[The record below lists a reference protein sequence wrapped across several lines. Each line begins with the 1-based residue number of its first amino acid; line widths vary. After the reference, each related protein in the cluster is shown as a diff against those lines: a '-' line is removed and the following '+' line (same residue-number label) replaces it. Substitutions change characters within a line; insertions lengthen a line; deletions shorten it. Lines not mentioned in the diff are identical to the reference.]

1 MPEMIEVQIDSVRVH
16 LMTPQRLVVL
26 KQIGSERYLPIW
38 VGPYEAEAITV
49 ALQEVEMIRPLTHD
63 LLKNV
68 FGAFNARI
76 KRIEIVKL
84 QNEIFYGSI
93 VAEVD
98 GREVNVD
105 SRPSDAIALSVR
117 AHVPILVHH
126 SVMDEAGMILV
137 PYSGYSYDG
146 MFVLAD
152 ALIEVHP
159 APVLTLP
166 QTAPSAADE
175 SPAGKCLRFP
185 VGTPL
190 TEMERDTILAT
201 LDTDFPDELKKTIA
215 SVPYAA
221 AGKMGLQFRRRF
233 WEEDD
238 GIFGGTSRRTS
249 LVWTWLMRS
258 L

>member
-84 QNEIFYGSI
+84 QNEIFYGNI

-98 GREVNVD
+98 GREIDVD
-105 SRPSDAIALSVR
+105 SRPSDAIAVSVR

-126 SVMDEAGMILV
+126 SVMEEAGIIPEQDMPEEEEAPEQAEPAPLSQEGTERLSVFEDFLEKLEFDKPDDKSEDDDEA
-137 PYSGYSYDG
+137 P
-146 MFVLAD
+146 
-152 ALIEVHP
+152 
-159 APVLTLP
+159 
-166 QTAPSAADE
+166 PSDK
-175 SPAGKCLRFP
+175 P
-185 VGTPL
+185 
-190 TEMERDTILAT
+190 
-201 LDTDFPDELKKTIA
+201 KK
-215 SVPYAA
+215 P
-221 AGKMGLQFRRRF
+221 KKK
-233 WEEDD
+233 
-238 GIFGGTSRRTS
+238 
-249 LVWTWLMRS
+249 
-258 L
+258 

>member
-26 KQIGSERYLPIW
+26 KQLGSERYLPIW

-98 GREVNVD
+98 GREIHVD

-126 SVMDEAGMILV
+126 TVMEEAGIV
-137 PYSGYSYDG
+137 PEQDVSDEPEAPEKS
-146 MFVLAD
+146 
-152 ALIEVHP
+152 EP
-159 APVLTLP
+159 APMSEESTERLSVFEDFLEKLEFDKSEDEDKP
-166 QTAPSAADE
+166 DDDE
-175 SPAGKCLRFP
+175 SSDQPPKP
-185 VGTPL
+185 
-190 TEMERDTILAT
+190 
-201 LDTDFPDELKKTIA
+201 KKT
-215 SVPYAA
+215 
-221 AGKMGLQFRRRF
+221 
-233 WEEDD
+233 
-238 GIFGGTSRRTS
+238 
-249 LVWTWLMRS
+249 
-258 L
+258 

>member
-26 KQIGSERYLPIW
+26 KQLGSERYLPIW

-84 QNEIFYGSI
+84 QNEIFYGNI

-126 SVMDEAGMILV
+126 SVMDEAGIV
-137 PYSGYSYDG
+137 PEQDIPEEEEAAAAAKG
-146 MFVLAD
+146 
-152 ALIEVHP
+152 EP
-159 APVLTLP
+159 APL
-166 QTAPSAADE
+166 SEE
-175 SPAGKCLRFP
+175 SS
-185 VGTPL
+185 
-190 TEMERDTILAT
+190 ERLSVFE
-201 LDTDFPDELKKTIA
+201 DFLEKLEFDKPDDKDN
-215 SVPYAA
+215 S
-221 AGKMGLQFRRRF
+221 
-233 WEEDD
+233 EDD
-238 GIFGGTSRRTS
+238 DDASASGKPKKPKK
-249 LVWTWLMRS
+249 
-258 L
+258 